1 MAGAIEDEKELQRE
15 KIAQDIRNYLARG
28 GVIRTYANGESA
40 VEARKD
46 NAIWEKKLRVLPDK
60 GKAK

>member
-1 MAGAIEDEKELQRE
+1 MVKNEKELQRE
-15 KIAQDIRNYLARG
+15 KVAQDIRNYLARG
-28 GVIRTYANGESA
+28 GVIRTYAHGESA

-60 GKAK
+60 RKAK